1 MPWSETSPMKERA
14 RFVMESAEGYF
25 TIAELSERY
34 GISRKTG
41 YKWIERFEQ
50 EGPGGLEDRPRIAH
64 HIAHRTD
71 AAIAQEVVAFRR
83 QHRDWGPKK
92 LVARLQAL
100 HPELVWP
107 APSTAGDILKRA
119 GLVVPRRR
127 RRLPRPLF
135 HAPLS
140 RPVAPNDL
148 WSADFKGQ
156 FRTRDSVY
164 CYPLTVCDG
173 SSRYILDVRA
183 LWSTDTLPAQKS
195 FQRLFQK
202 YGLPRVLR
210 TDNGTPFASTGLC
223 RLSRLSVWWI
233 RLGIR
238 PERIAPAH
246 PEQNGSHERMHK
258 TLKAATTRPPGLN
271 LAAQQRRFDDFR
283 AEFNDQRPH
292 ESLGQKPPASLY
304 RPSPRAYPPRL
315 PPLAYPGHFEVR
327 RVGSNGCI
335 LWKGRPLPLS
345 HCLSGQDVGLEEV
358 DDGIWSL
365 FFGQLLLARFDQ
377 RTRQLHPGTPS

>member
-1 MPWSETSPMKERA
+1 MPWSEATPVTERFG
-14 RFVMESAEGYF
+14 FVIDCEEGLF
-25 TIAELSERY
+25 SVSELCDRY

-41 YKWIERFEQ
+41 YKWIERFERD
-50 EGPGGLEDRPRIAH
+50 GPDGLKDRPRIAH
-64 HIAHRTD
+64 TFPHRTD
-71 AAIAQEVVAFRR
+71 AVLVEELLESRR
-83 QHRDWGPKK
+83 RHPDWGPKK
-92 LVARLQAL
+92 LVTRLRDRQPHAA
-100 HPELVWP
+100 WP
-107 APSTAGDILKRA
+107 AASTAGDILKRA
-119 GLVVPRRR
+119 GLVRPRRR
-127 RRLPRPLF
+127 RRALHPTVPG
-135 HAPLS
+135 HLS
-140 RPVAPNDL
+140 KPIHPNDL

-173 SSRYILDVRA
+173 ASRYLLEVRA
-183 LWSTDTLPAQKS
+183 LCSTDTLPARES
-195 FQRLFQK
+195 FQRVFRE

-210 TDNGTPFASTGLC
+210 TDNGVPFASTGLC

-258 TLKAATTRPPGLN
+258 TLKAATTRPPERDRS
-271 LAAQQRRFDDFR
+271 AQQRRFDRFR
-283 AEFNDQRPH
+283 GEFNHERPH
-292 ESLGQKPPASLY
+292 ESLGQKTPASLY
-304 RPSPRAYPPRL
+304 RPSPRADPTHL

-335 LWKGRPLPLS
+335 LWKGHPLPLS
-345 HCLSGQDVGLEEV
+345 HCLSGEDVGLEEV

-365 FFGQLLLARFDQ
+365 FFGEFLLARFDQ